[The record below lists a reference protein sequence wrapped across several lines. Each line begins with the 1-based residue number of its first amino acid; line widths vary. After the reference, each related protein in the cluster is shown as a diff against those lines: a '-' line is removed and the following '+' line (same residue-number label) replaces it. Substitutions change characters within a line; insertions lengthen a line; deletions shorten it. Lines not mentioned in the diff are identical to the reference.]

1 MVWREYKYTCQIDN
15 DEGTFACEMPFI
27 SVQLYYEKKS
37 IKVQA
42 LIDSGCTTTHIHTDI
57 AQVLGID
64 LSAAKQRN
72 SGGITGSA
80 IGKHTKILLEVEGHG
95 EPFESPA
102 AFLGTLP
109 VPMLLGQ
116 NNFFDKFNVRFEK
129 PKASFFIERIL

>member
-1 MVWREYKYTCQIDN
+1 MAWKEYKYTCQIS
-15 DEGTFACEMPFI
+15 DEGTFACDMPFI
-27 SVQLYYEKKS
+27 PVKLYYGKRS
-37 IKVQA
+37 IRVQA

-57 AQVLGID
+57 ARVLGID
-64 LSAAKQRN
+64 LSVAKEKN

-80 IGKHTKILLEVEGHG
+80 IGRHMRLQIEIEGHG
-95 EPFESPA
+95 ESFESPA

-129 PKASFFIERIL
+129 PKASFFLERIL